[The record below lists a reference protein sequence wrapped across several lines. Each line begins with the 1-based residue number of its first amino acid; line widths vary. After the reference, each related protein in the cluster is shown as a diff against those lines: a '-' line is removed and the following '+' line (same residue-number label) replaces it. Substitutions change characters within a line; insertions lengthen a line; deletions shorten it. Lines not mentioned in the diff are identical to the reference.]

1 LETAAVSS
9 PRTRLEADARQ
20 EQIVAAAQRL
30 FALQPYESV
39 SIGQIAEAVGT
50 TRTNIY
56 HHFKSKRDLF
66 LEVIERFSRIPAD
79 LDFTGPDG
87 GPLERRVAW
96 VLWRWLEA
104 VERNREMFMT
114 MLHASLS
121 TDPQVSGALT
131 DSMRAWEDRL
141 LAILGL
147 QAGVPAYQAMVRAY
161 QAMVSE
167 ATVSW
172 LKHQAMTKEQV
183 HAMLTECLLA
193 LARSAAGPETRR
205 PVR

>member
-1 LETAAVSS
+1 LP
-9 PRTRLEADARQ
+9 PRARLEADERQ

-39 SIGQIAEAVGT
+39 SIGQIAEAAGT

-56 HHFKSKRDLF
+56 HHFKTKRDLF
-66 LEVIERFSRIPAD
+66 LEIIRRFSRIPAD
-79 LDFTGPDG
+79 LEFPGLDA
-87 GPLERRVAW
+87 GPLEGRVGW

-104 VERNREMFMT
+104 LERNREMFIT
-114 MLHASLS
+114 MLHASSS

-131 DSMRAWEDRL
+131 DSMRAWEERL
-141 LAILGL
+141 LALL
-147 QAGVPAYQAMVRAY
+147 ALDTAVPAHRAMVRAY

-167 ATVSW
+167 ATVCW
-172 LKHQAMTKEQV
+172 LEGQLLTKEQV

-193 LARSAAGPETRR
+193 VGRAASQG
-205 PVR
+205 